1 MEHRLKK
8 RVVCKY
14 HWSDYTTPDPKHFLA
29 QASSLGLFLLVFL
42 SELPVLL
49 ARYCQY
55 ILEEERLVPVQRWL
69 LLEFLY
75 ILVFQLSLGLLL
87 HQTAHLYILVRK
99 IESQVPQSHLLAYLY
114 ILVFRWSL
122 GLQSLPLEFPYT
134 LVLVAPLQV
143 LRLLQTA
150 RLYRLV
156 SQLFLVPP
164 KLLTGHPQ
172 PLAQLFPAQRW
183 HQLEFPDTQVV
194 ERLARVQRLLLLGCL
209 YILVFQLSLG
219 LQPLPLARLYI
230 LVMEP
235 ESQAL
240 LFL

>member
-55 ILEEERLVPVQRWL
+55 ILEEERLVPVPQWL
-69 LLEFLY
+69 LLECLY
-75 ILVFQLSLGLLL
+75 RLVFQLSLGLLL
-87 HQTAHLYILVRK
+87 HLIECLYT
-99 IESQVPQSHLLAYLY
+99 
-114 ILVFRWSL
+114 LVFQL
-122 GLQSLPLEFPYT
+122 FQELQSLLLEFLYI
-134 LVLVAPLQV
+134 LVLVAPVQA

-172 PLAQLFPAQRW
+172 PLAQLVPVQRW
-183 HQLEFPDTQVV
+183 HQLGFPDTQVA
-194 ERLARVQRLLLLGCL
+194 ERLARVQQLLLLGCL
-209 YILVFQLSLG
+209 YILVFQLFQG
-219 LQPLPLARLYI
+219 QQPLPLDSHCI

-240 LFL
+240 LFLQTEVLHLQQLPS

>member
-1 MEHRLKK
+1 MGHRLKK

-14 HWSDYTTPDPKHFLA
+14 HWSDYTTPDPKRFLA

-42 SELPVLL
+42 SEFPVLL

-69 LLEFLY
+69 LL
-75 ILVFQLSLGLLL
+75 
-87 HQTAHLYILVRK
+87 AHLYILVRK
-99 IESQVPQSHLLAYLY
+99 IESQVQQWHLIECLY
-114 ILVFRWSL
+114 TLVFQL
-122 GLQSLPLEFPYT
+122 FQELQSLQLEFLYT
-134 LVLVAPLQV
+134 LVSMVPFQA

-150 RLYRLV
+150 HLYRLV
-156 SQLFLVPP
+156 CQSFLVPP
-164 KLLTGHPQ
+164 KPQTGHPQ
-172 PLAQLFPAQRW
+172 PLAQLFPVQRW

-194 ERLARVQRLLLLGCL
+194 ERLARVQQLLLLGCL
-209 YILVFQLSLG
+209 YILVFQLFLG

-235 ESQAL
+235 ESQSL
-240 LFL
+240 LFLQTEVLHSAQLPS

>member
-1 MEHRLKK
+1 MGHRLKK

-29 QASSLGLFLLVFL
+29 QASSLDLFLLVFL
-42 SELPVLL
+42 SEFPVLL

-69 LLEFLY
+69 LL
-75 ILVFQLSLGLLL
+75 
-87 HQTAHLYILVRK
+87 AHLYILVRK
-99 IESQVPQSHLLAYLY
+99 IESQVPLSHLIEYLY
-114 ILVFRWSL
+114 ILVFQLSQ
-122 GLQSLPLEFPYT
+122 GQQSLQLEFLYT
-134 LVLVAPLQV
+134 LVSMVPFQA

-156 SQLFLVPP
+156 CQLLLVPP
-164 KLLTGHPQ
+164 KPQTGRPQ
-172 PLAQLFPAQRW
+172 PLAQLFLVRRW
-183 HQLEFPDTQVV
+183 HQLGFPDTQVA
-194 ERLARVQRLLLLGCL
+194 ERLARVQRLLLLGCQ
-209 YILVFQLSLG
+209 YIQVFQLFQGQQS
-219 LQPLPLARLYI
+219 LPLDSHCI

-240 LFL
+240 LFLQTEVLHSVQLPS